1 MLAGAVLPF
10 WLSCETQKLQALIP
24 GTLIPIK
31 QLGTLHFTSRL
42 AGGCGWLPR
51 RSVLRRK
58 EFRRREP
65 NLVRSGARPE

>member
-51 RSVLRRK
+51 GW
-58 EFRRREP
+58 
-65 NLVRSGARPE
+65 VRAAH